1 METFIKKKCLN
12 ELFQEIVPQNDW
24 WAQQY
29 RKYVPRFIIYAKKKI
44 PISQWDQE
52 DRTEFLASVNCVS
65 SLKQGNF
72 SKDQREIL
80 IENWEK
86 DLKEPLAEITNTSE
100 FLPNVIEQIY
110 KKIISIT
117 TQKGEKAMKAASI
130 RFLASFQPTQ
140 LSTVVAPDKIW
151 EYYNLLLPFGLQE
164 FSGNNLLLLSHHIQ
178 MFINEQYPKDDIYLR
193 STYTWRFADLIEK
206 WNKKTTKHMTTIKQ
220 ITKILSTK
228 KNIILQGAPGT
239 GKTYNSA
246 AIALSLIGEDI
257 TNFSTHKDLM
267 DKYEEYIKNG
277 QIDFCTF
284 HQSMDYEDFVEGIK
298 PIVKDNTVT
307 YEIQK
312 GIFKTMCLRAKSNSN
327 FNEAYSALMD
337 SLKKEDEILK
347 LKTITNKTFGIK
359 LNTKG
364 NLTLLTGENLQQ
376 NGTLTKEQ
384 LENWYLEE
392 NDYQYWSGY
401 YNGVITYLQQNYG
414 LSVNNQHKNYV
425 LIIDEINRG
434 NVSKIFGELITLLE
448 ADKRL
453 GGEHPITLTLPYS
466 KDPFNVPSNLYIIG
480 TMNTTDR
487 SVGNIDYAVRRRFAF
502 VTIKSDRSLVEELHH
517 NALSLYDA
525 IYSFIHQHVADKT
538 IDMEDLMVGHSYFF
552 ADTPE
557 DIAQRWTYEI
567 HPLLMEYFKDG
578 LLRTMPEHDMNHFI
592 SNNPRLND

>member
-1 METFIKKKCLN
+1 MEFNNLENLVNKVNESLGDFCQKFAYTRKKLSSLDKAPRRNIVFKYADTSRDWSIN
-12 ELFQEIVPQNDW
+12 EGGGTEVQYHIYYRGNEIGYGIGFNTQ
-24 WAQQY
+24 
-29 RKYVPRFIIYAKKKI
+29 YVPFANEKSPLGYMKSFIDGFLDLYDSNSQIVTALTNKGYNFIYCNLNDLRHPSNDKYYLWGRTIKINANSILDSEYEEMIQDFKVDLYALYQAIFEERNKLEQKKKI
-44 PISQWDQE
+44 
-52 DRTEFLASVNCVS
+52 
-65 SLKQGNF
+65 KMMHM
-72 SKDQREIL
+72 
-80 IENWEK
+80 EN
-86 DLKEPLAEITNTSE
+86 
-100 FLPNVIEQIY
+100 
-110 KKIISIT
+110 
-117 TQKGEKAMKAASI
+117 M
-130 RFLASFQPTQ
+130 
-140 LSTVVAPDKIW
+140 
-151 EYYNLLLPFGLQE
+151 
-164 FSGNNLLLLSHHIQ
+164 
-178 MFINEQYPKDDIYLR
+178 
-193 STYTWRFADLIEK
+193 
-206 WNKKTTKHMTTIKQ
+206 KQ

-298 PIVKDNTVT
+298 PIVKDNTIT

-414 LSVNNQHKNYV
+414 LSINNQHKNYV

-525 IYSFIHQHVADKT
+525 VYSFIHQHVADKT

>member
-1 METFIKKKCLN
+1 MEFNNLENLVNKVNESLGDFCQKFAYTRKKMSSLDKAPRRNIVFKYADTSRDWSIN
-12 ELFQEIVPQNDW
+12 EGGGTEVQYHIYYRGNEIGYGIGFNTQ
-24 WAQQY
+24 
-29 RKYVPRFIIYAKKKI
+29 YVPFANEKSPLGYMKSFIDGFLDLYDSNSQIVTALTNKGYNFIYCNLNDLRHPSNDKYYLWGRTIKINANSILDSEYEEMIQDFKVDLYALYQAIFEERNKLEQKKKI
-44 PISQWDQE
+44 
-52 DRTEFLASVNCVS
+52 
-65 SLKQGNF
+65 KMMHM
-72 SKDQREIL
+72 
-80 IENWEK
+80 EN
-86 DLKEPLAEITNTSE
+86 
-100 FLPNVIEQIY
+100 
-110 KKIISIT
+110 
-117 TQKGEKAMKAASI
+117 M
-130 RFLASFQPTQ
+130 
-140 LSTVVAPDKIW
+140 
-151 EYYNLLLPFGLQE
+151 
-164 FSGNNLLLLSHHIQ
+164 
-178 MFINEQYPKDDIYLR
+178 
-193 STYTWRFADLIEK
+193 
-206 WNKKTTKHMTTIKQ
+206 KQ

-298 PIVKDNTVT
+298 PIVKDNTIT

-414 LSVNNQHKNYV
+414 LSINNQHKNYV

-525 IYSFIHQHVADKT
+525 VYSFIHQHVADKT

-557 DIAQRWTYEI
+557 AIAQRWTYEI